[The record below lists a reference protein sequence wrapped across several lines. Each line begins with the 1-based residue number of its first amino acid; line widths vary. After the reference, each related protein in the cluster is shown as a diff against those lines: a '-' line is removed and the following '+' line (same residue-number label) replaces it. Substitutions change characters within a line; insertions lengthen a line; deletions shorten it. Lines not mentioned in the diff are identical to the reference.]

1 MRKLLIMVMVQ
12 GHFFPFIESHKEN
25 CWDDTFQFNSNGTK
39 TERSTEE
46 KGQITD
52 GFVFVRQ
59 ISIL

>member
-1 MRKLLIMVMVQ
+1 MVMVQ

-39 TERSTEE
+39 IERSTEE

-59 ISIL
+59 ISRL